1 MKKKEIN
8 ESLKGNKIMATT
20 DIKQLNDEEEQAYL
34 SIVDGNDIVIS
45 NENKKAIIQQS
56 NDKYDVCN
64 LQNKNVI
71 KSFKYPIDAL
81 NYAVKIIGNFESWQI
96 AY

>member
-1 MKKKEIN
+1 
-8 ESLKGNKIMATT
+8 MATM
-20 DIKQLNDEEEQAYL
+20 DVQQLNSKEQEAYL
-34 SIVDGNDIVIS
+34 SIVDGNDIIIIG
-45 NENKKAIIQQS
+45 NDKKAIIQQS
-56 NDKYDVCN
+56 SNKKYDVCD

-81 NYAVKIIGNFESWQI
+81 NNAVKLVGNFNSWQI